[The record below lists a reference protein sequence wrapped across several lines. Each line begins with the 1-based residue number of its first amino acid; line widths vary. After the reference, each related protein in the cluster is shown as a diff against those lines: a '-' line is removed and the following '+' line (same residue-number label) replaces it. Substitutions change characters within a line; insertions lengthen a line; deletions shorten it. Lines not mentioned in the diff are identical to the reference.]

1 MKRLAIA
8 VLLVVSVP
16 SSAGTPRLSTI
27 QVPVVV
33 ITAAANVESDDPPLT
48 TFRCS
53 GFAISATQVATAA
66 HCISG
71 DLTRLSVAA
80 GGTDICTGLWTYVR
94 AQRVVVFDE
103 AADLAILEMGQAI
116 DASVALVR
124 VQEGKLVAVGWQ
136 QSSRQGPLQCDLQTA
151 VLSPVFCPAPVA
163 PGRACFRTTTG
174 RLDGSVC
181 SGLSGGAIVSDSRAV
196 ALIATSDGC
205 GAALVEGPTLP

>member
-1 MKRLAIA
+1 MRGLAVA
-8 VLLVVSVP
+8 VLLVVSLP
-16 SSAGTPRLSTI
+16 SSAGVPRLSTI
-27 QVPVVV
+27 EVPVVV
-33 ITAAANVESDDPPLT
+33 ITAAADIESDDPPLT

-53 GFAISATQVATAA
+53 GFAVSATQVATAA

-80 GGTDICTGLWTYVR
+80 GGTDICTGSWTYAR

-103 AADLAILEMGQAI
+103 DADLAILEMGQTIA
-116 DASVALVR
+116 ASVASVR
-124 VQEGKLVAVGWQ
+124 VQEGRLVAVGWQ
-136 QSSRQGPLQCDLQTA
+136 QSSRQGPFQCDLQTA
-151 VLSPVFCPAPVA
+151 VLSPAFCPASVA
-163 PGRACFRTTTG
+163 DGRACFRTTTG

-181 SGLSGGAIVSDSRAV
+181 SGLSGAPIVSHRRAV